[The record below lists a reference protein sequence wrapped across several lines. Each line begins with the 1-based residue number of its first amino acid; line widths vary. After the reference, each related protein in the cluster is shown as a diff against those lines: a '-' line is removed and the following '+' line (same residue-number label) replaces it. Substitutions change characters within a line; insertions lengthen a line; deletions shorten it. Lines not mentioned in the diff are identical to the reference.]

1 MITEEKAVR
10 VLHRILKGESAS
22 TTKWCETW
30 GTLRT
35 DEEAIVRGL
44 EGFEGQLPEG
54 TVGVLHGWIDQAALE
69 IISIG
74 TIPELRDR
82 AISYRADQGGDTGIL
97 ALVDGTATVL
107 DISFEE
113 GEIAVREYQQAEQD
127 AADQLPAR
135 GETKIQ

>member
-1 MITEEKAVR
+1 MITEEQAAR
-10 VLHRILKGESAS
+10 VLHRILKGESPSA
-22 TTKWCETW
+22 TKWSETW

-35 DEEAIVRGL
+35 DEEAIGRGL
-44 EGFEGQLPEG
+44 QAFESQLPEG
-54 TVGVLHGWIDQAALE
+54 AVGVLHGWIDQAALE

-82 AISYRADQGGDTGIL
+82 AINYRADQGGDTGIL
-97 ALVDGTATVL
+97 TLVDGIATVL

-127 AADQLPAR
+127 TAGQSATV
-135 GETKIQ
+135 E